1 MRQAKVPTEQEFR
14 RLLAVAAQSSHAARN
29 RAALMLSYYAGL
41 RVGEIA
47 ALSIADAYDQEN
59 QVRDQIMLR
68 AEITKTK
75 EARVVFVG
83 DKLRKELER
92 YRDSWTG
99 TQPKPTR
106 ALLRSQKGA
115 AFSANSLCQLLGRLY
130 DEAGIQQGSSHSG
143 RRWFITKLAHS
154 GVSAKVIM
162 TLAGHKNLTT
172 TQRYIEV
179 NDAMMIAAV
188 DRL

>member
-1 MRQAKVPTEQEFR
+1 MRQAKVPSEQEFR

-47 ALSIADAYDQEN
+47 ALRVTDAYDDAFE
-59 QVRDQIMLR
+59 VRDQIILR

-75 EARVVFVG
+75 EARVVFVS
-83 DKLRKELER
+83 DKLRRELER
-92 YRDSWTG
+92 YRDSWEG
-99 TQPKPTR
+99 KPKPAR

-115 AFSANSLCQLLGRLY
+115 AFSANSLCQLLARLY

-162 TLAGHKNLTT
+162 TLAGQECPKTA
-172 TQRYIEV
+172 Y
-179 NDAMMIAAV
+179 
-188 DRL
+188 